1 MKKNKGA
8 PFPIFSFLTLKKRVK
23 EMYIPIPSKSALY
36 KAMGWRNHF
45 QNIPGSVPAK
55 KAPSSAAVV
64 KMKSEGVI

>member
-23 EMYIPIPSKSALY
+23 EIYVPIPSKNALY
-36 KAMGWRNHF
+36 RAIGCRNHF

-55 KAPSSAAVV
+55 NAPSSAAAV
-64 KMKSEGVI
+64 KMKREGMT